1 MVPARKPLHGVRVAI
16 LVADGFEQAEMVK
29 PRDALLKAGATGAV
43 VSPAKQRVRAWNGDE
58 PGDAFDVD
66 VSIAAAEP
74 SDFDALLLP
83 GGVRSCDALR
93 VENKAV
99 LFAHALQVAQKPI
112 AAIGHGPWL
121 LIETGFV
128 RGRQLTSWP
137 SLRTD
142 VLNGGG
148 NWADEAV
155 VRDGLLLTSRMPT
168 DLPRFNKGLIEA
180 FAPREVEVKT

>member
-1 MVPARKPLHGVRVAI
+1 MMPARKPLHGVRVAM
-16 LVADGFEQAEMVK
+16 LVADGFEQRELVK
-29 PRDALLKAGATGAV
+29 PRDALLRAGAATALVSAV
-43 VSPAKQRVRAWNGDE
+43 KRRVRGWNGDE
-58 PGDAFDVD
+58 PGDAFDVE
-66 VSIAAAEP
+66 VSLPDADP

-83 GGVRSCDALR
+83 GGVRSSDALR
-93 VENKAV
+93 IENKAV

-128 RGRQLTSWP
+128 RGRRLTSWP

-142 VLNGGG
+142 TLNGGG
-148 NWADEAV
+148 NWVDEAV

-168 DLPRFNKGLIEA
+168 DLPRFTKALIDA
-180 FAPREVEVKT
+180 FAPRTADV